1 MSIYPS
7 LYLIPVTLGDTPP
20 KDVLP
25 ESVFRAMEMLD
36 EFIVENIR
44 SARRFLRKAG
54 YQKDFATVVFHEMGK
69 HSDINMLL
77 SELTDVLKTK
87 PVGLLSEAGT
97 PCIADPGAVVVSYCH
112 QLKIPVVPLVGPSSI
127 LLALMA
133 SGFNGQNFAFH
144 GYLPIEKP
152 KLKQKIR
159 QMEAAVFNDD
169 QTQVFIETPYR
180 NNRLLESLLSGA
192 SHRLMLCIAT
202 ELTTA
207 GEKITTRSIS
217 QWKTNTPD
225 LNKQPA
231 VFLLYK

>member
-1 MSIYPS
+1 MKPA

-25 ESVFRAMEMLD
+25 ETVFRTIAMLD
-36 EFIVENIR
+36 EFIVENVR

-54 YQKDFATVVFHEMGK
+54 YQKDFAEVTFHEMGK
-69 HSDINMLL
+69 HSDLNELL
-77 SELTDVLKTK
+77 AGITAQLKTK

-97 PCIADPGAVVVSYCH
+97 PCIADPGSLIVKYCH

-152 KLKQKIR
+152 KLRQKIK

-169 QTQVFIETPYR
+169 QTQIFIETPYR
-180 NNRLLESLLSGA
+180 NNRLLEALLSGA
-192 SHRLMLCIAT
+192 SQQLMLCIAT
-202 ELTTA
+202 ELTT
-207 GEKITTRSIS
+207 GKEKITTRSIGD
-217 QWKTNTPD
+217 WKSNTPD